1 MELVQ
6 TEQISQPQN
15 HSEPDRCF
23 ICYGEDNLL
32 QDNIHCGT
40 TVYHK
45 TCINDYCNTK
55 ETISCPI
62 CRKDITDKFTKKN
75 IVVWRPKWNGLSAN
89 NEICEK
95 FMMMLAL
102 WIPVIIIIL
111 SFVVYSFLPNYHTMF
126 IIKGIS
132 GYIIN
137 LGIIGM
143 AILLLKY
150 TNSGSDCMGIL
161 AIILTVFSV
170 LITPLIF
177 LIMSS
182 ISLHHQNVL
191 ATDKVEFGFTI
202 LVLIPMG
209 LLSGILLICLSIAF
223 VVSLIGTCLQVLE
236 PIYSATS
243 CYGIES
249 VYVVNK
255 NALGNENN
263 TDVNVA
269 DV

>member
-6 TEQISQPQN
+6 TEQISPPQN
-15 HSEPDRCF
+15 YLVPDRCF
-23 ICYGEDNLL
+23 ICYGENNLL
-32 QDNIHCGT
+32 RDNIHCGT

-182 ISLHHQNVL
+182 ILSIDTRIVHVFRIIVCRGWHEHHRIL
-191 ATDKVEFGFTI
+191 RSRCERCRFGI
-202 LVLIPMG
+202 LVG
-209 LLSGILLICLSIAF
+209 
-223 VVSLIGTCLQVLE
+223 
-236 PIYSATS
+236 
-243 CYGIES
+243 
-249 VYVVNK
+249 
-255 NALGNENN
+255 
-263 TDVNVA
+263 A
-269 DV
+269 DSRSHSNR